1 MNIMTHMKTK
11 PVTMSLQE
19 KTLKQLDQQRG
30 DVTRSRFVQRILD
43 KVLSEQPVRP
53 KAGEGG
59 YGCA

>member
-1 MNIMTHMKTK
+1 MTTK
-11 PVTMSLQE
+11 PVTVSLDK